1 MKVTRLALAALPLAL
16 AAAST
21 ALPAVA
27 TEYYKW
33 FDERGQLVI
42 SDRPPVDPTIKYE
55 YHGERFGRT
64 PARLF
69 DSDAELAR
77 GKVADS
83 ATAVKR
89 QAAPEKR
96 VAAPPAKDVDE
107 AKCAAA
113 KERIFKLETF
123 PRVRV
128 EDGENIRY
136 MTADEI
142 KEQLQVNRDLIKR
155 HCP

>member
-1 MKVTRLALAALPLAL
+1 MKAKTLAMALLPATL
-16 AAAST
+16 AAAT
-21 ALPAVA
+21 AAMPASA

-33 FDERGQLVI
+33 LDERGHLVI
-42 SDRPPVDPTIKYE
+42 SDRPPADPTIDYE

-69 DSDAELAR
+69 DSSAEPAR

-83 ATAVKR
+83 AAAVKR
-89 QAAPEKR
+89 QAASEKR
-96 VAAPPAKDVDE
+96 VAAPPEKDLDK
-107 AKCAAA
+107 AKCNAA

-128 EDGENIRY
+128 EEGENIRY

-142 KEQLQVNRDLIKR
+142 EEQLRVNRDLIKR